1 MEIPNCA
8 HSFFLTSTF
17 HHLTPPSFNRTWF
30 WRSWDRDSVSTS
42 YLSSWRERTKYL
54 ALDFLSSFVY
64 TWFVPTFR
72 VKWRSYWV
80 WLERSR
86 WFYPK
91 SLKHWYGLLNWLL
104 WYLHIIFFSFLSF
117 PFSSCRLWLLTID
130 FVSPAFSLV
139 YFFPWS
145 FLHLFLYFEKFHSL
159 FLCPDSD
166 CYLVWLATH
175 IIALSCCTLICLH
188 LEVLPCVPTSDSIL
202 YTWLCLL
209 FHSVCYTASHHLW
222 LA

>member
-1 MEIPNCA
+1 MKKLLGMAGKKQMILPQIPETLIRLIKLTLVILTYNF
-8 HSFFLTSTF
+8 FFLF
-17 HHLTPPSFNRTWF
+17 
-30 WRSWDRDSVSTS
+30 SVSLLVLVDSDYWQLT
-42 YLSSWRERTKYL
+42 LSL
-54 ALDFLSSFVY
+54 LPFL
-64 TWFVPTFR
+64 
-72 VKWRSYWV
+72 
-80 WLERSR
+80 L
-86 WFYPK
+86 
-91 SLKHWYGLLNWLL
+91 
-104 WYLHIIFFSFLSF
+104 
-117 PFSSCRLWLLTID
+117 CM
-130 FVSPAFSLV
+130 
-139 YFFPWS
+139 FFPWS

-166 CYLVWLATH
+166 CYLAWLATH